1 MGNLTH
7 QLGRIAAGTATL
19 IILSA
24 NGLFAGSATMSP
36 AISSSDVASQA
47 TDATANTNRGT
58 SLSYTINGGW
68 QFRKISGQEGNGPV
82 TTGTAAEKVNLPHSW
97 NVWDSQDDTPG
108 FWRGLC
114 EYTKDLRIPSYAEG
128 KRVFLHFVGANQETR
143 IFVGDALVKEH
154 KGGYTM
160 FSAEISDYVKAG
172 EDCQLRIEVDNSH
185 NADIPP
191 LSADFT
197 FFGGIYRDVRLVI
210 KEPVHISILDKATEG
225 VYVSTPSVSRESAEV
240 NVKTLVNSS
249 LSTKSKVFVQ
259 NILTAP
265 DGTKT
270 VLKKVRAT
278 LEPSSLNNEVSA
290 KFSIAN
296 PQLWSPDSPALYSLT
311 STLLDAKGNVL
322 DEQTV
327 SFGLRWFHFDADKGF
342 FLNGEHLKLIGTNR
356 HQCFLD
362 KGYALD
368 DSYHINDIRM
378 IKEMGSNF
386 IRVSHYPQDPLV
398 LEMCDKLGLLTSVEI
413 PIVNAVTESDA
424 FAENCVEMAEEMVKQ
439 SYNHPS
445 VVIWAY
451 MNEVMLRPPYKR
463 NTAEYSNY
471 CKEAHRQAVMIEQ
484 RIRETDPYR
493 YTMIPCNGDPRNY
506 EDADL
511 LSVPMTTGWNLYKGW
526 YSETVYDLDDFFA
539 KLHKKYPD
547 MPLMM
552 TEYGADNDIRIHSTK
567 PESFDYSVEYADFYQ
582 EYYLDYVQRTPYLA
596 GAFLWNYNE
605 FYSEPRTSAVPHV
618 NLKGVVTLDRK
629 PKNTYLLYKANLTD
643 KPMLEFGD
651 WYRTVRSGQLN
662 DDGIAPEQV
671 TLYSNLAG
679 ATVLHNGKE
688 LCKVEFKDGK
698 ARFTVPF
705 VDGENRLTAYAD
717 ITDNNG
723 FSENIVS
730 DNTATEKGKDAATE
744 KGKDAATGKGHGSCA
759 AECEKIYAELNV
771 EYHGIPAQ
779 LKDGFTDLNVL
790 LGSNRSFDE
799 TDIRLCWI
807 AEKKYS
813 EGSWGYVGGEAYR
826 PGTSR
831 GSLPAAEINILG
843 TDNDPM
849 YQTQRRGIES
859 FKADVPNGK
868 YAVYLHWAE
877 LVKPLEEA
885 LAYNLGR
892 NSRYEEGSDRCF
904 DVAVCGKTILER
916 LNVMEEVGAA
926 TPLVVRTDVDVK
938 DGKGIKIDFTPVKG
952 DTFLTAVRIVR
963 ID

>member
-7 QLGRIAAGTATL
+7 QLGRIAAGTAAL
-19 IILSA
+19 IIISVT
-24 NGLFAGSATMSP
+24 GLFANTSETAAFSTNNMSAATESGTS
-36 AISSSDVASQA
+36 AKTAKASSAVA
-47 TDATANTNRGT
+47 TDANSSKTM
-58 SLSYTINGGW
+58 SYTINGGW
-68 QFRKISGQEGNGPV
+68 QFRKISGKEGDGPV
-82 TTGTAAEKVNLPHSW
+82 TTDFAAEKVNLPHSW

-114 EYTKDLRIPSYAEG
+114 EYTKDVRIPSYAEG
-128 KRVFLHFVGANQETR
+128 KRVFIHFEGANQETR
-143 IFVGDALVKEH
+143 VYVGDSLVKEH

-160 FSAEISDYVKAG
+160 FSTEITDYVKAG
-172 EDCQLRIEVDNSH
+172 EDCHLRIEVDNSH

-197 FFGGIYRDVRLVI
+197 FFGGIYRDVRLVV

-240 NVKTLVNSS
+240 NVRTLVNSS
-249 LSTKSKVFVQ
+249 LDTKSKVFVQ
-259 NILTAP
+259 NVVTAP

-278 LEPSSLNNEVSA
+278 LEPSILNHEVSA
-290 KFSIAN
+290 TFSITD
-296 PQLWSPDSPALYSLT
+296 PQLWSPDSPALYTLT
-311 STLLDAKGNVL
+311 SMLLDAKGNVL
-322 DEQTV
+322 DEQSV
-327 SFGLRWFHFDADKGF
+327 NFGLRWFHFDADKGF

-356 HQCFLD
+356 HQCFLN

-451 MNEVMLRPPYKR
+451 MNEVMLRLPYKR
-463 NTAEYSNY
+463 NTTEYSNY

-526 YSETVYDLDDFFA
+526 YSETVYDLDAFFA
-539 KLHKKYPD
+539 KLHEKYPD

-582 EYYLDYVQRTPYLA
+582 EYYLDYVKRTPYLA

-618 NLKGVVTLDRK
+618 NLKGVVTIDRK
-629 PKNTYLLYKANLTD
+629 PKNTYLLYKANLTE

-662 DDGIAPEQV
+662 DEGIAPEQV
-671 TLYSNLAG
+671 TLYSNLPE

-705 VDGENRLTAYAD
+705 VDGENRLTAVANITCANNDGNYA
-717 ITDNNG
+717 
-723 FSENIVS
+723 
-730 DNTATEKGKDAATE
+730 TAEHGNDGNAATE
-744 KGKDAATGKGHGSCA
+744 DNK
-759 AECEKIYAELNV
+759 ECGTKIYAELNV

-779 LKDGFTDLNVL
+779 LKDGFTELNVL

-799 TDIRLCWI
+799 ADHRLCWI
-807 AEKKYS
+807 AEKEYT

-849 YQTQRRGIES
+849 YQTQRRGIEA

-877 LVKPLEEA
+877 LVRPLAEA

-904 DVAVCGKTILER
+904 DVAVCGKTVLER
-916 LNVMEEVGAA
+916 LDVMKEVGAA
-926 TPLVVRTDVDVK
+926 TPLVVRTDVDVR
-938 DGKGIKIDFTPVKG
+938 DGKGIDIEFTPVKG
-952 DTFLTAVRIVR
+952 ETFLTAVRIVR